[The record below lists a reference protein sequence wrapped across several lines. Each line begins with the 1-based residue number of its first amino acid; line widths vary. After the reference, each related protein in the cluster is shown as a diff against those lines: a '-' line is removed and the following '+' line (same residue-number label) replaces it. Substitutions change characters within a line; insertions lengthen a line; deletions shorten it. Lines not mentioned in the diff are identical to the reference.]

1 MHKHAC
7 RGCTSPSPFLPPR
20 ICSCSCSCET
30 NFLPTLTLISF
41 HLMPA
46 RPGLKGHTVQ
56 TDRQYRRTNRQ
67 LHKKTP
73 NSSGRGS
80 SSSSSWKSGKCK
92 QCERMQNA
100 AFNTFERK
108 RIQVADLTHSN
119 KSPDHLAACTP
130 LPPFLLSSSPIPSL
144 PQVLLLLLPS
154 TAKRALASATLWSYK
169 MLTKCCCIA

>member
-1 MHKHAC
+1 MHKHTRA
-7 RGCTSPSPFLPPR
+7 GNVPPPLSPPR

-56 TDRQYRRTNRQ
+56 TDRRTDRQ

-73 NSSGRGS
+73 NTSGRGS

-130 LPPFLLSSSPIPSL
+130 PPLSPPPLCHRCFCFCWGAQRSVRWPQPHFGPIKCL
-144 PQVLLLLLPS
+144 QNVVL
-154 TAKRALASATLWSYK
+154 
-169 MLTKCCCIA
+169 